1 VPDACCRQDYGAAS
15 SARSPRP
22 TRPCSAPPRWLRA
35 RNTLT
40 ELSLDSAE
48 GYYRTVNRLQHARRR
63 GLLSKPLRI
72 AVDGHDPAARF
83 ATLMAE
89 CDPEDSL
96 LQAQY
101 ADLHTYLP
109 GDILNKVDRTSM
121 AVSLEVRPPILGHEM
136 VEWGM
141 ALPSHLKLHGGV
153 GKKVLRQA
161 MAPHLPPEVV
171 DGGRGGVNAVGL
183 TRVGGGCVVRPV
195 IRAGGR
201 RGAGGPVFWCGGDG
215 RALEF

>member
-1 VPDACCRQDYGAAS
+1 M
-15 SARSPRP
+15 RS
-22 TRPCSAPPRWLRA
+22 
-35 RNTLT
+35 
-40 ELSLDSAE
+40 
-48 GYYRTVNRLQHARRR
+48 
-63 GLLSKPLRI
+63 

-101 ADLHTYLP
+101 ADLNTYLA
-109 GDILNKVDRTSM
+109 GDILSKVDRTSM

-141 ALPSHLKLHGGV
+141 ALPSHLKLQGGV

-171 DGGRGGVNAVGL
+171 DGRKLGFAAAIGNQFRDQAALVRERLSGEPMRDSGL
-183 TRVGGGCVVRPV
+183 FDIPALCRLVDQHA
-195 IRAGGR
+195 AGAADHSQALWQLLVMEGFL
-201 RGAGGPVFWCGGDG
+201 VQDSQSQTFG
-215 RALEF
+215 RAEAHLLDV